1 MHTSVTAS
9 PMRSPWRGKVE
20 LGYTHA
26 QGSTYPSHTF
36 TQAPLRLQRPHY
48 PEGPEICYST
58 IVHTAGGMV
67 GGDEL
72 EQQIHLHPNSQV
84 FITTPAAAKV
94 YRSTGATCRQNIQ
107 IQLEA
112 NAYLEWF
119 PQETI
124 VFDAA
129 KYQQQ
134 LRINLAPDA
143 TVLLWDITRFG
154 RTARGEV
161 FAQGEWRSD
170 VEVWQE
176 DMPLLIDRQYLPG
189 NAGLLESPHGL
200 NGYPVVGTFA
210 FVGQHSS
217 DSEIDALRETL
228 IQTEIPTQ
236 QISLTRS
243 LKGFICRYRGE
254 SSQLARQGFMA
265 LWQVLR
271 RSRQGSTPPMPR
283 VWY

>member
-1 MHTSVTAS
+1 
-9 PMRSPWRGKVE
+9 
-20 LGYTHA
+20 
-26 QGSTYPSHTF
+26 
-36 TQAPLRLQRPHY
+36 
-48 PEGPEICYST
+48 
-58 IVHTAGGMV
+58 MV

-72 EQQIHLHPNSQV
+72 EQQIHLHRNSQV
-84 FITTPAAAKV
+84 LITTPAAGKV
-94 YRSTGATCRQNIQ
+94 YRSLGATCRQTIH
-107 IQLEA
+107 IQLDA

-124 VFDAA
+124 IFNAA

-161 FAQGEWRSD
+161 FAHGDWRSD
-170 VEVWQE
+170 VEVWQG
-176 DMPLLIDRQYLPG
+176 DTPLLIDRQYLPG
-189 NAGLLESPHGL
+189 HADQLKSPHGL

-210 FVGQHSS
+210 CIGQHSS
-217 DSEIDALRETL
+217 DREIDALRETL
-228 IQTEIPTQ
+228 IQTKIPTQ
-236 QISLTRS
+236 QIGLTRS
-243 LKGFICRYRGE
+243 LQGFICRYRGE
-254 SSQLARQGFMA
+254 SSQQARQGFMT